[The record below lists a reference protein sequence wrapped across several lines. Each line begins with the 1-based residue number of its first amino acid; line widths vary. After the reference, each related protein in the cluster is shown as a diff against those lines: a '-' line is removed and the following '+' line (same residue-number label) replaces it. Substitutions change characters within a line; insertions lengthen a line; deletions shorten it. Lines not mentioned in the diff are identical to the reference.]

1 MTAAPAQREPS
12 RWRRGPAVLH
22 RRTADGPLVLSPE
35 SDEPTLLA
43 GTAAAVWLLLDE
55 PRDESALLARLSAA
69 ASSERPDVTSSESST
84 QAIDALAR
92 TLPALDGAGII
103 EAVW

>member
-1 MTAAPAQREPS
+1 MSLRFQVVEPS
-12 RWRRGPAVLH
+12 LESVLIGTS
-22 RRTADGPLVLSPE
+22 RVQ
-35 SDEPTLLA
+35 LA
-43 GTAAAVWLLLDE
+43 MYVQ
-55 PRDESALLARLSAA
+55 
-69 ASSERPDVTSSESST
+69 SESST